1 MKMRKKSSTAAV
13 ESISKL
19 IDMQYDPANGELNSI
34 HQRLMTGR
42 EAFEQ
47 AVTKTLDAV
56 IHMSTMDL
64 TLETNV
70 ATVEQIN
77 TSISDAVEQI
87 ILILHK

>member
-47 AVTKTLDAV
+47 AVGLV
-56 IHMSTMDL
+56 RI
-64 TLETNV
+64 
-70 ATVEQIN
+70 
-77 TSISDAVEQI
+77 
-87 ILILHK
+87 